1 MRVLMARRRF
11 AVTLFLLLVCSAVA
25 RAGVITSGDSFVEIK
40 DIPTSID
47 GSSSDAYNHY
57 RPQPGKPLENSRVL
71 CDSWWWFRL
80 EGDNDETVFHS
91 PVEES
96 FVGNTATFTFDFP
109 QFKAT
114 LQHVLNDNVL
124 VETLSIINSPP
135 NENNSSVG
143 MISVDLFHIAD
154 IELGGDAY
162 NDFAEYVAP
171 DVMFVNSAD
180 GPSRLYYEAPDS
192 IAYMLT
198 DNHADP
204 NLEDFMRDGI
214 VTDFD
219 NSGLP
224 FKNGD
229 GDLHAGFQ
237 WRLSVAPG
245 GTLSVAASF
254 TVIPEPATSLLALLG
269 LALLPRRRRR

>member
-1 MRVLMARRRF
+1 MRVFTARRPF
-11 AVTLFLLLVCSAVA
+11 TVTLFFLLVCSAVA

-47 GSSSDAYNHY
+47 GGSSDAYNHY
-57 RPQPGKPLENSRVL
+57 RPQPGEPLENSRVL
-71 CDSWWWFRL
+71 CDSWWWFRI

-91 PVEES
+91 PVDES

-124 VETLSIINSPP
+124 VETLRIDNSQP
-135 NENNSSVG
+135 NDNDSAAG
-143 MISVDLFHIAD
+143 MWSVDLFHIAD

-171 DVMFVNSAD
+171 GVMFVNSAD
-180 GPSRLYYEAPDS
+180 GPGRLYYEAPDS

-204 NLEDFMRDGI
+204 NLEDFMRDGL
-214 VTDFD
+214 VTNFD

-237 WRLSVAPG
+237 WRLSIAPG
-245 GTLSVAASF
+245 EIASVAVRFA
-254 TVIPEPATSLLALLG
+254 VVPEPAALLLALVG
-269 LALLPRRRRR
+269 LALLPRRRRK